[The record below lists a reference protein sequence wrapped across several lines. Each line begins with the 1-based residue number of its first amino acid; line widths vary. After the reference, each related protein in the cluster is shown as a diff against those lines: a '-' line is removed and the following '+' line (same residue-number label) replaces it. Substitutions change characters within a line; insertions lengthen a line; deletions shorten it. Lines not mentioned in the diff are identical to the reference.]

1 MYLISGAAGFI
12 GFHLSMKLL
21 KNKKNVIG
29 IDNLNNYYDVKLKKS
44 RLNILK
50 KNKNFKF
57 FKYDLTKK
65 KKIKEVFKKYK
76 IKYVINLAAQAGVR
90 YSVINPDAYISS
102 NITGFFNILD
112 LSKEFRVKHFIFAST
127 SSVYGSSNKFPLN
140 ENVAASHPIQLY
152 AATKRSNELIAHS
165 YSALYGLPTT
175 GLRFF
180 TVYGPYGRPDMSLF
194 KFVNNILKNKKIE
207 LFNRGNHFR
216 DFTYV
221 DDIVK
226 SIILLL
232 NKIPKKN
239 KIKNKSFSPDKS
251 FAPFRI
257 LNIGGSSSIK
267 LTKYVSLIEKVLE
280 KKAKKKLLNLQ
291 KGDVLKTQAN
301 NLKIKNLIKYTP
313 NTKLI
318 DGLKTYIK
326 WFNNYYKK
334 NKI

>member
-1 MYLISGAAGFI
+1 
-12 GFHLSMKLL
+12 
-21 KNKKNVIG
+21 
-29 IDNLNNYYDVKLKKS
+29 
-44 RLNILK
+44 
-50 KNKNFKF
+50 
-57 FKYDLTKK
+57 
-65 KKIKEVFKKYK
+65 
-76 IKYVINLAAQAGVR
+76 
-90 YSVINPDAYISS
+90 
-102 NITGFFNILD
+102 
-112 LSKEFRVKHFIFAST
+112 
-127 SSVYGSSNKFPLN
+127 
-140 ENVAASHPIQLY
+140 
-152 AATKRSNELIAHS
+152 
-165 YSALYGLPTT
+165 
-175 GLRFF
+175 
-180 TVYGPYGRPDMSLF
+180 MSLF

>member
-1 MYLISGAAGFI
+1 MYLITGSAGFI
-12 GFHLSMKLL
+12 GFHLGMELL
-21 KNKKNVIG
+21 KNKKSVLG
-29 IDNLNNYYDVKLKKS
+29 IDNLNNYYDIKLKKS

-57 FKYDLTKK
+57 FKCDLTKK
-65 KKIKEVFKKYK
+65 NNVRKIFKKYK

-102 NITGFFNILD
+102 NINGFFNILD
-112 LSKEFRVKHFIFAST
+112 LSREFKVKHFVFAST
-127 SSVYGSSNKFPLN
+127 SSVYGSTNQFPLK
-140 ENVAASHPIQLY
+140 EDFVASHPIQLY

-180 TVYGPYGRPDMSLF
+180 TVYGPYGRPDMSLY
-194 KFVNNILKNKKIE
+194 KFVHNILKNKKIE

-226 SIILLL
+226 SIKLIL
-232 NKIPKKN
+232 NKVPKKG
-239 KIKNKSFSPDKS
+239 KIKNKNFSPDKS

-257 LNIGGSSSIK
+257 LNIGGNKSINLK
-267 LTKYVSLIEKVLE
+267 KYVSLIEKIL
-280 KKAKKKLLNLQ
+280 KKKSKKKLLGLQ
-291 KGDVLKTQAN
+291 KGDVLKTQAS
-301 NLKIKNLIKYTP
+301 NLKIKSLIKYTP
-313 NTKLI
+313 RTKLA
-318 DGLKTYIK
+318 DGLEKYIQ
-326 WFNNYYKK
+326 WFKKYYK
-334 NKI
+334 I